1 MTKYNRMKDI
11 VTDITEIGLDS
22 GIKYEVLCKKVDE
35 YRENGSSYEEAV
47 DETRQRFG
55 YGQKIKKAFR
65 DMAEAIEELRL
76 VALAT
81 GYRHDDLVTILKED
95 VDDGIF
101 GLEECFEHVRDVSL
115 EYDW

>member
-1 MTKYNRMKDI
+1 MDMYRMAEEKNLAFVPADRIPVEEKMKRAALNYGHKVRRAFKD
-11 VTDITEIGLDS
+11 L
-22 GIKYEVLCKKVDE
+22 
-35 YRENGSSYEEAV
+35 N
-47 DETRQRFG
+47 
-55 YGQKIKKAFR
+55 
-65 DMAEAIEELRL
+65 EAIEELRL

-101 GLEECFEHVRDVSL
+101 SLEECFEHVRDVSL